1 MAQRVEAARVVVNGV
16 TYGLSQRA
24 VAQYQSTVS
33 RQQSVLNK
41 IRLQL
46 PALIAQNPDWPDG
59 VDWRVLRQQIGIR
72 GNKASVEGQRRL
84 IRQALVQE
92 RQNFPVTQYEID
104 RWLRAGDAWPIHIQ
118 EIRNIYTNQRFTSGL
133 TLSRHFG
140 IGPNP
145 VVNRIDWQIQDQRR
159 FSVYEFRTLLDIDIL
174 QEALDNQERW
184 AVVLV
189 ETLFSFLEEK
199 HDELWNINHTNILD
213 NSMIIFEAAPSDEIT
228 VPATQDF
235 DFDGWLNGNSRFVSI
250 PRSPIPIAQRTPE
263 FKDLLDRLAGVAQAR
278 TAGSDEIEQG
288 FSIFRISIVFT
299 DFLGIQE
306 TEGWWL
312 L

>member
-1 MAQRVEAARVVVNGV
+1 MSQRYEAARVSVNGV
-16 TYGLSQRA
+16 LYGLSERA

-46 PALIAQNPDWPDG
+46 PNLIAQNPNWPDN
-59 VDWRVLRQQIGIR
+59 VDWQTLRRQVGIR

-84 IRQALVQE
+84 IRQALIQE
-92 RQNFPVTQYEID
+92 RQNFPVTQNEIN
-104 RWLRAGDAWPIHIQ
+104 RWLRSGDAWPINELH
-118 EIRNIYTNQRFTSGL
+118 NIYTNQTAQ
-133 TLSRHFG
+133 TTHQLSQHYG

-145 VVNRIDWQIQDQRR
+145 VVNRIDWQIRGQRR

-174 QEALDNQERW
+174 QDALDNQERW

-189 ETLFSFLEEK
+189 ETLFSFIEEK
-199 HDELWNINHTNILD
+199 HDELWDVNHARILD
-213 NSMIIFEAAPSDEIT
+213 NPMLIFECAPNDEIT

-235 DFDGWLNGNSRFVSI
+235 DFDGWLNGNSQFVSI

-263 FKDLLDRLAGVAQAR
+263 FKDLLDRLVGIAR
-278 TAGSDEIEQG
+278 PRSAGSDEIEQG
-288 FSIFRISIVFT
+288 YSIFRISIVFT

>member
-1 MAQRVEAARVVVNGV
+1 MAQRFEAARVTVGGI

-24 VAQYQSTVS
+24 VAQYQSTVN
-33 RQQSVLNK
+33 RQQSILNK

-46 PALIAQNPDWPDG
+46 PNLLAQNPDWPDN
-59 VDWRVLRQQIGIR
+59 VDWQTLRRQVGIR

-92 RQNFPVTQYEID
+92 RQNFPVTQTEIN
-104 RWLRAGDAWPIHIQ
+104 RWLRNGDAWPIQ
-118 EIRNIYTNQRFTSGL
+118 EIRNIYTGQRGNIGL
-133 TLSRHFG
+133 QLSQHFG

-145 VVNRIDWQIQDQRR
+145 IINRIDWQIRDQTR

-174 QEALDNQERW
+174 QEALENQEPW

-189 ETLFSFLEEK
+189 EMLFSFIEEK
-199 HDELWNINHTNILD
+199 HDELWNVNHNRILD
-213 NSMIIFEAAPSDEIT
+213 SPMVVFEAAPSDEII
-228 VPATQDF
+228 VPTTDDF
-235 DFDGWLNGNSRFVSI
+235 DFDGWLNGNSQFVSI

-263 FKDLLDRLAGVAQAR
+263 FKDLLDRLVGIVR
-278 TAGSDEIEQG
+278 PRSAGSDEIEQG

-299 DFLGIQE
+299 DFLGIPE
-306 TEGWWL
+306 SENWWL